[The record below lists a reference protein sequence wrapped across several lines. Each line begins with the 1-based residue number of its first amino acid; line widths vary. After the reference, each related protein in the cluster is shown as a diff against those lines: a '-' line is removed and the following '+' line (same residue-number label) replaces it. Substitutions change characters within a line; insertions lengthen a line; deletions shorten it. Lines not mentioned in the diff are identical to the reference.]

1 MSIVSY
7 YHIVLV
13 HSNSIVVRQRWGMT
27 TVTLMMTFNKI
38 KFRIG
43 DGPGAKCLGG
53 EELIQLMEERN
64 VFNNDY
70 P

>member
-1 MSIVSY
+1 
-7 YHIVLV
+7 
-13 HSNSIVVRQRWGMT
+13 MT

-43 DGPGAKCLGG
+43 DGPGAECLGG